1 LCPYDITRLAL
12 AVITCAGLAHPVLI
26 RDQHTQDSPGYDAA
40 ALFRAECDRPLRAP
54 PGRAAVLAYRA
65 DLAAVR
71 KFTAMHATGVGM
83 SPHRISDRVL
93 AVSELAANTFRYTSA
108 GGLLSIGRRGE
119 S

>member
-26 RDQHTQDSPGYDAA
+26 A